1 MELFTATTS
10 KRLNVVFYF
19 SLYVYQSKC
28 VCVCVCV
35 AFTSSREQSLLDRS
49 RVSRQFGWLRKLCRF
64 CAENTNTLDIE
75 KNKLNTSVCLH
86 IGYDRRREGGSHRQV
101 VASQRVSRQVE
112 VCEGGGDSRVG
123 TESLTEAVHTCKKR
137 QTYTHV
143 KIIQNRNKV
152 YIFVLLRVHL

>member
-1 MELFTATTS
+1 MLCFH
-10 KRLNVVFYF
+10 F

-28 VCVCVCV
+28 VCVCVCA

-86 IGYDRRREGGSHRQV
+86 VGYGRRREGASHRQV

-112 VCEGGGDSRVG
+112 VCEGGSDSRVG

-143 KIIQNRNKV
+143 KIIQNGNKV